1 MFWNESKQKIAR
13 AFCVKFNQFKIKH
26 LNVYPDSLQSN
37 AFNKLTSKAL
47 NVRVRTQQ
55 INFFEYVCAK
65 FCLSLN
71 KSSGK

>member
-1 MFWNESKQKIAR
+1 MF
-13 AFCVKFNQFKIKH
+13 
-26 LNVYPDSLQSN
+26 YPDSLQSN

-47 NVRVRTQQ
+47 NVRVRAQQ
-55 INFFEYVCAK
+55 MNFFEYVCAK